1 MGCNTMKNRFLGIL
15 VCGMLLVTML
25 SITAQA
31 TMNRADS
38 EPMTQGILDKT
49 YIRGFALNL
58 GLSPTGKITHLFA
71 IRLHYFTYTSSGLL
85 SVGVLKMRPVDI
97 PTQIT
102 GFHGHFYVA
111 GSFHGFLKV

>member
-1 MGCNTMKNRFLGIL
+1 MGCGTMKNRFLSIMI
-15 VCGMLLVTML
+15 CGMLLVTVL

-31 TMNRADS
+31 AMNRAAS
-38 EPMTQGILDKT
+38 EPITRGILNKT

-71 IRLHYFTYTSSGLL
+71 IRLHYFTYTTSGLL

-97 PTQIT
+97 PTQFT
-102 GFHGHFYVA
+102 GHHGHIYIA